1 MVGQHQ
7 QPSQMTFIQ
16 YPVKIAPGKVN
27 PGLLTTLLYNPHVH
41 TFTHQTETILC
52 WGNIGALYHTIL
64 QDMNNFEAFLD
75 ILQKYRPTLQT
86 HITHITFYSKN
97 LHEIAI
103 WMKNNSYEA
112 ITTTFNKH
120 KSQKVLYTGCFIY
133 EHIQ

>member
-52 WGNIGALYHTIL
+52 WGNIGALFHTIL
-64 QDMNNFEAFLD
+64 QDMNNFEAFLAVYQTRVIYHSNIIFIFTISYKLPNAASETLKYGRHRVKADD
-75 ILQKYRPTLQT
+75 IIQKQIILVQ
-86 HITHITFYSKN
+86 F
-97 LHEIAI
+97 
-103 WMKNNSYEA
+103 
-112 ITTTFNKH
+112 
-120 KSQKVLYTGCFIY
+120 C
-133 EHIQ
+133 

>member
-1 MVGQHQ
+1 MQLIF
-7 QPSQMTFIQ
+7 SQ
-16 YPVKIAPGKVN
+16 
-27 PGLLTTLLYNPHVH
+27 
-41 TFTHQTETILC
+41 
-52 WGNIGALYHTIL
+52 IL
-64 QDMNNFEAFLD
+64 QQLYMLSDGPGLD